1 MSEVTDSVLAE
12 LISITQEGFDDGV
25 QEILL
30 HFDNKRVVKQ
40 KWEWPDLKFRG
51 SDDTE
56 SAYKLFEKAQSA
68 NIDVNIVYG
77 IITTTARQ
85 VDGEEL
91 EVVPAEEQ

>member
-1 MSEVTDSVLAE
+1 MSEATDSVLAE

-40 KWEWPDLKFRG
+40 KWEWPDLKFRS
-51 SDDTE
+51 SDETE

-77 IITTTARQ
+77 IITATARQ